1 MEAHAAPSPGRP
13 KACAM
18 PLGRGCLGTHS
29 EVKAQGV
36 SSKNPGWLPG
46 LWPHGGTCC
55 TTTWQAKTV
64 CNWVGGAWRR
74 TQKSRCRA
82 SPQNPRLAVWCWAA
96 GVHVLRHQLASQ
108 KTRAM
113 QLSRGWRRTHSEV
126 KVQGITSKTSGR
138 SVAAWRHMLDQH
150 LAGQER
156 VQCNWVGGLGTISEV
171 RGHGFTSK
179 PKARCLV

>member
-82 SPQNPRLAVWCWAA
+82 SAQKPTAACQVCGHMEARAAPSPGRPRRC
-96 GVHVLRHQLASQ
+96 
-108 KTRAM
+108 AM
-113 QLSRGWRRTHSEV
+113 QLGRGAWGRTQKSRCRASAQHEDSHRQPGPPVRV
-126 KVQGITSKTSGR
+126 DMGSGDAVLDTA
-138 SVAAWRHMLDQH
+138 SAGETGAA
-150 LAGQER
+150 GSIP
-156 VQCNWVGGLGTISEV
+156 GG
-171 RGHGFTSK
+171 
-179 PKARCLV
+179 